1 MLKCDQLEKWSPF
14 ILTKNLG
21 DMRVEMTCFGA
32 RIGAKMGISKMGEQ
46 YKYQKIFARRSGH
59 FQLSG

>member
-1 MLKCDQLEKWSPF
+1 MKPIYTHEKFRRYEGWNDQFWCEDRREDGNLE
-14 ILTKNLG
+14 
-21 DMRVEMTCFGA
+21 
-32 RIGAKMGISKMGEQ
+32 MGEQ

>member
-1 MLKCDQLEKWSPF
+1 
-14 ILTKNLG
+14 
-21 DMRVEMTCFGA
+21 MRVEMTSFGA
-32 RIGAKMGISKMGEQ
+32 RIGAKMGIAKMGEQ